1 MTTMTIRISQDDKDI
16 LTEMGKEL
24 DLSLSYIVRQALK
37 EYIANH
43 NK

>member
-1 MTTMTIRISQDDKDI
+1 MTTMTIRISQSDKDI

-43 NK
+43 SK

>member
-1 MTTMTIRISQDDKDI
+1 MTTMTIRISQGDKDI

-43 NK
+43 SK

>member
-1 MTTMTIRISQDDKDI
+1 MTTMTIRISQSDKDI

>member
-1 MTTMTIRISQDDKDI
+1 MTTMTIRISQSDKDI

-37 EYIANH
+37 EYIAN
-43 NK
+43 NIK

>member
-1 MTTMTIRISQDDKDI
+1 MATMTIRISQGDKDI